1 MQDYYWI
8 IMGDIIGSRKT
19 NGQIIAGI
27 FEKLVTQLNE
37 KFRNE
42 ILSPLTI
49 TLGDEFQGILQSQK
63 TGIKIILEAEEWLLN
78 ENDKIEI
85 RFALNY
91 GQIET
96 EINKKIAH
104 GMLGQG
110 LTETREL
117 LNLLKNKEDRFW
129 VGKSGK
135 ADDRI
140 NNLLILLQSLTADWK
155 KDQRKIAASFI
166 KYKDYKI
173 VAANMGKDA
182 SLLWR
187 REKSLKMR
195 EYELIKQLLLM
206 EIQ

>member
-8 IMGDIIGSRKT
+8 IMGDIIKSRKT

-27 FEKLVTQLNE
+27 FEKLVTYLNE

-49 TLGDEFQGILQSQK
+49 TLGDEFQGVLQSQK

-117 LNLLKNKEDRFW
+117 LNLLKNKKDRFW

-135 ADDRI
+135 PDKRI
-140 NNLLILLQSLTADWK
+140 TNLFILLQSLTAHWK
-155 KDQRKIAASFI
+155 NDQRKIAASFL

-173 VAANMGKDA
+173 VATNMGKDI